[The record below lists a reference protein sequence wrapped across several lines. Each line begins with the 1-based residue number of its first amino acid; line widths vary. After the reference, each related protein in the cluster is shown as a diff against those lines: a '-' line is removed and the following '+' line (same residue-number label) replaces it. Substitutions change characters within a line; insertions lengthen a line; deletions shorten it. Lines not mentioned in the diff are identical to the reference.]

1 MKKMIIISETSNY
14 KPCLD
19 GRDIQSEGEVINQLT
34 NASIAGDRDAVV
46 ELAKRL
52 INLADRNDKARTNEN
67 YIQKISQYIVSNAS
81 TGDVF
86 CEHETAM
93 GVYADKVIDIRPE
106 DTSLTM
112 LTRAALLRL
121 TEAKYLKKTY
131 AKVIAQGEK
140 PYEAKKRAIYITL

>member
-19 GRDIQSEGEVINQLT
+19 GKDIQSESEVINQLT
-34 NASIAGDRDAVV
+34 NASIAGDRDTVV

-52 INLADRNDKARTNEN
+52 INLADRNDKARTNED
-67 YIQKISQYIVSNAS
+67 YIQKISQYIVSNTDA
-81 TGDVF
+81 GDAL
-86 CEHETAM
+86 CENETAS
-93 GVYADKVIDIRPE
+93 GVYADKVIRIRPD
-106 DTSLTM
+106 DTSVEM

-131 AKVIAQGEK
+131 ARVIEQGEK
-140 PYEAKKRAIYITL
+140 PYEAKKRVVYIAL

>member
-19 GRDIQSEGEVINQLT
+19 GKDIQSESEVINQLT
-34 NASIAGDRDAVV
+34 NASITGDRDTVI

-52 INLADRNDKARTNEN
+52 INLTDRNDKARTNEG
-67 YIQKISQYIVSNAS
+67 YIQKISQYIVSNTDA
-81 TGDVF
+81 GDAL
-86 CEHETAM
+86 CENETAS
-93 GVYADKVIDIRPE
+93 GVYADKVIRIRPD
-106 DTSLTM
+106 DTSVEM

-131 AKVIAQGEK
+131 ARTIEQGQS
-140 PYEAKKRAIYITL
+140 PCDATRRVVYIVL